1 MSVHRGAGCSVDEG
15 DEGGILGGAG
25 GGDGLGTG
33 PGGAVGGG
41 AMGGAVVRSTGS
53 HCGGQATPRS
63 YVSALGRRWST
74 AAATP
79 IKTRLLT
86 LFDCFACGRC
96 TDTHGYE
103 GMKVSEKDGSVSIRR
118 TNT

>member
-63 YVSALGRRWST
+63 YVSALGRRWPT